1 MGRSLT
7 NTMVNTGIETEFEE
21 AIYEVGCAYSAN
33 NTYDKTC
40 THFIAWTGPRRV
52 ARN

>member
-21 AIYEVGCAYSAN
+21 AVYEVSVCLFYKGAWGVLLAVFN
-33 NTYDKTC
+33 MQTYV
-40 THFIAWTGPRRV
+40 I
-52 ARN
+52 